1 MGVGLFL
8 NRTDYLILAA
18 AGVGLLLWYFT
29 ENAAYALAITISISL
44 LGGSV
49 PVTNAYREPET
60 ETMVTWVVSFIASIC
75 AAISVGKIDV
85 VLLAYP
91 AYLFTLYGAIV
102 LAMLLGR
109 ARQRRQAG
117 HVG

>member
-1 MGVGLFL
+1 MGVGRFL

-49 PVTNAYREPET
+49 TVTKAY
-60 ETMVTWVVSFIASIC
+60 
-75 AAISVGKIDV
+75 
-85 VLLAYP
+85 
-91 AYLFTLYGAIV
+91 
-102 LAMLLGR
+102 
-109 ARQRRQAG
+109 
-117 HVG
+117 